1 MKTVWTDGLEPDV
14 IREIKGDFVS
24 SRLIRKRLKKL
35 IEDKIDTKRVSV
47 RKDTNYD
54 KGNWDNYVADAI
66 GYERALYEIIS
77 LIEENEK

>member
-14 IREIKGDFVS
+14 EKEMRGDFIS
-24 SRLIRKRLKKL
+24 SRLVRKRLKKI
-35 IEDKIDTKRVSV
+35 IEDKIDTKRASV
-47 RKDTNYD
+47 RKDSGYD
-54 KGNWDNYVADAI
+54 KPNWENYVADAL